1 MRHYSFNDS
10 MKLWFVINADI
21 RLKEI
26 LLSFAITVARIW
38 KLNQKHLL
46 QKKEVVINIDG
57 EIDRA
62 TNLFLLWNGNIV
74 ATFIFY
80 IIHIVTDSYAYL
92 FLLVLFMCLLS
103 WMLLLIKLH
112 DLNVRKHGSMKE
124 FIITNFGI
132 PILGTF
138 YSFIKLTQK

>member
-1 MRHYSFNDS
+1 MICYQCGHQIKRDFAKFCDHCGSNLEIKPKTSFT
-10 MKLWFVINADI
+10 K
-21 RLKEI
+21 KEI
-26 LLSFAITVARIW
+26 AI
-38 KLNQKHLL
+38 NM
-46 QKKEVVINIDG
+46 DD

-103 WMLLLIKLH
+103 WMLILIKLH
-112 DLNVRKHGSMKE
+112 DLAARHNEQTKQ
-124 FIITNFGI
+124 FILINFGI
-132 PILGTF
+132 PIIGTF
-138 YSFIKLTQK
+138 YSFIKLTQRSF

>member
-1 MRHYSFNDS
+1 MICYQCGHQIKREFSKFCDHCGSN
-10 MKLWFVINADI
+10 L
-21 RLKEI
+21 EI
-26 LLSFAITVARIW
+26 KPKTSFA
-38 KLNQKHLL
+38 
-46 QKKEVVINIDG
+46 KKEVVINIDG

-80 IIHIVTDSYAYL
+80 IIHIVTDNYAYL

-103 WMLLLIKLH
+103 WMLLLIKLN

-138 YSFIKLTQK
+138 YYFLKHIKK